1 MENHSSGSLQTQ
13 SAASSDDAAAYL
25 LALAT
30 ADPTL
35 TAPAALE
42 AHRQRVAALRDP
54 TSPYALQELSRQVP
68 VLEALFHRFTAE
80 ALRATNPQ
88 TKAILLESALQAQQ
102 AHARTFTLI
111 RGLALQ
117 EKGFVLVIPASGPDS
132 VLDR

>member
-1 MENHSSGSLQTQ
+1 MGNQSSGPLQTPG
-13 SAASSDDAAAYL
+13 ATSSDDAAAYL

-54 TSPYALQELSRQVP
+54 TSPEALQELSRQVP

-88 TKAILLESALQAQQ
+88 TKAILLKSALQAQQ

-117 EKGFVLVIPASGPDS
+117 EKGLAQVIPASGPDS